1 MGPTRCRL
9 CSAVTEEQFQLNVL
23 GRHSVTYLRCLS
35 CGSLQTEE
43 PYWLHES
50 YTADV
55 PDEDPAYL
63 YRNLEVARNTR
74 VMLHLFGVPRA
85 ATVLD
90 FGGGLGIV
98 ARLLVESGWRAFVH
112 DTFTD
117 PPFPGLKWT
126 GDAADFIL
134 SSEVFEHLSDPA
146 TELDRLF
153 QLMPNFVYVR
163 TSRYRGEGSDWYYLV
178 PETGQHVFFYTDD
191 AMRMIAARYGYQVW
205 LPTSADAIFSKRR
218 LNFLQRG
225 ALKAFLSRGF
235 YRLKVA
241 VGGF

>member
-1 MGPTRCRL
+1 
-9 CSAVTEEQFQLNVL
+9 
-23 GRHSVTYLRCLS
+23 
-35 CGSLQTEE
+35 
-43 PYWLHES
+43 
-50 YTADV
+50 
-55 PDEDPAYL
+55 
-63 YRNLEVARNTR
+63 
-74 VMLHLFGVPRA
+74 
-85 ATVLD
+85 
-90 FGGGLGIV
+90 
-98 ARLLVESGWRAFVH
+98 
-112 DTFTD
+112 
-117 PPFPGLKWT
+117 LKWT

-153 QLMPNFVYVR
+153 QLMPNFVYIR

>member
-1 MGPTRCRL
+1 MEAMRCRL
-9 CSAVTEEQFQLNVL
+9 CSAATEEQFQLNVL
-23 GRHSVTYLRCLS
+23 HRHSVTYSRCVS

-74 VMLHLFGVPRA
+74 LMLHLFGLPRS

-134 SSEVFEHLSDPA
+134 SSEVLEHLTDPA
-146 TELDRLF
+146 TELDALFRLKPTF
-153 QLMPNFVYVR
+153 IYVR
-163 TSRYRGEGSDWYYLV
+163 TSRYNGEGSDWYYLV
-178 PETGQHVFFYTDD
+178 PETGQHIFFYTDE
-191 AMRMIAARYGYQVW
+191 AMRMIAQKYGYQVW
-205 LPTSADAIFSKRR
+205 LPTSTDAIFSKTG
-218 LNFLQRG
+218 LNLLQRA
-225 ALKAFLSRGF
+225 ALKALLSRGF
-235 YRLKVA
+235 HRLKVA
-241 VGGF
+241 AAGM